1 MTKHNTPESWW
12 QSVYPF
18 AVQLEQRIINSP
30 ENYANEDVPQVIHIL
45 QDIGFNIEQ
54 QSYSDVVQPMREQLL
69 RAIEYLILAYEE
81 KLKGHYSEMEFHYSN
96 GLMQIAQFHHN
107 LVLHGFAN

>member
-1 MTKHNTPESWW
+1 MTEHTTPESWW

-30 ENYANEDVPQVIHIL
+30 QNYANEEVLEIINTL

-54 QSYSDVVQPMREQLL
+54 QSYSDAVQPMREQLL

-81 KLKGHYSEMEFHYSN
+81 KLKGRETEVEYHYSS